1 MSKILMT
8 AFWYATATFFRSVL
22 IASIAVAPGRSPSG
36 LKLKS
41 DEVSKPSYDQESLS
55 DPPPEGPET
64 SQTLTNPSAPQLM
77 SVLSSRASA
86 KSHTASVWPI
96 SSPRAR
102 VESYGAYV
110 VCEGAGS
117 AHMRM
122 EESIDAEYS
131 RPFEGEWTKRVIA
144 AECPR
149 SVSWGSTSVVGRDL
163 KLDSAS

>member
-1 MSKILMT
+1 MT
-8 AFWYATATFFRSVL
+8 AFWYPTATFLRSVL
-22 IASIAVAPGRSPSG
+22 IASTAVVPGWSPSG
-36 LKLKS
+36 LRS
-41 DEVSKPSYDQESLS
+41 DGVSKPSYDHDSLS
-55 DPPPEGPET
+55 DPPPDGPET
-64 SQTLTNPSAPQLM
+64 SQTFTEPSAPQLM

-86 KSHTASVWPI
+86 KSHTASVCPI
-96 SSPRAR
+96 SSPLAR

-110 VCEGAGS
+110 VCDGAGR
-117 AHMRM
+117 AQMRID
-122 EESIDAEYS
+122 ESSDAEYS